1 MKVLISL
8 AIIILLPLVIKIF
21 WVICQT
27 YGNGNFAKE
36 KKELI
41 RRANYLISKVDT
53 SPQQVLS
60 TSPACIGPQFQGEWA
75 IYSCS
80 MTCKALANIATIY
93 PEFRE
98 TAIKH
103 IPSIINIALSDTIRA
118 YDTRRWGEDALDGID
133 GNKSHLSYYSHVAWM
148 IGEFKRIGDDGRFDK
163 IYHSFC
169 EAMNRRITDSPIL
182 NLPTYPY
189 ESIYIPDML
198 VAIVALSDYAKLH
211 NGRYQETVDAWI
223 HKAKSEWMDPQT
235 GLLTSYLSED
245 GTCSSEIRGSYSAL
259 NTYYLSLIDTA
270 FASEQ
275 YQHLKKH
282 FLQTSPAVGIKEYR
296 DRTCRFAFDVDA
308 GPIILNLSA
317 SATAFAIGCA
327 TSLNDK
333 ELRNQLLRTAEIA
346 GTTFTWGNKSHYL
359 LAQPVLVGE
368 AITLALRTST
378 PRFR

>member
-8 AIIILLPLVIKIF
+8 TIIILLPLVIKIF

-148 IGEFKRIGDDGRFDK
+148 IGEFKRTGGDGRFDK

-296 DRTCRFAFDVDA
+296 DRTCWFAFDVDA

-368 AITLALRTST
+368 AITLALRTSSS
-378 PRFR
+378 RFR

>member
-118 YDTRRWGEDALDGID
+118 YDTRRWGEDPLDGID

-148 IGEFKRIGDDGRFDK
+148 IGEFKRIGGDGRFDK

-169 EAMNRRITDSPIL
+169 EAMNRRITDSPNL

-223 HKAKSEWMDPQT
+223 HKAKSEWIEPET
-235 GLLTSYLSED
+235 GLLTSYLS
-245 GTCSSEIRGSYSAL
+245 
-259 NTYYLSLIDTA
+259 
-270 FASEQ
+270 
-275 YQHLKKH
+275 
-282 FLQTSPAVGIKEYR
+282 
-296 DRTCRFAFDVDA
+296 
-308 GPIILNLSA
+308 
-317 SATAFAIGCA
+317 
-327 TSLNDK
+327 
-333 ELRNQLLRTAEIA
+333 
-346 GTTFTWGNKSHYL
+346 
-359 LAQPVLVGE
+359 
-368 AITLALRTST
+368 
-378 PRFR
+378 

>member
-1 MKVLISL
+1 
-8 AIIILLPLVIKIF
+8 
-21 WVICQT
+21 
-27 YGNGNFAKE
+27 
-36 KKELI
+36 
-41 RRANYLISKVDT
+41 
-53 SPQQVLS
+53 
-60 TSPACIGPQFQGEWA
+60 
-75 IYSCS
+75 
-80 MTCKALANIATIY
+80 
-93 PEFRE
+93 
-98 TAIKH
+98 
-103 IPSIINIALSDTIRA
+103 
-118 YDTRRWGEDALDGID
+118 
-133 GNKSHLSYYSHVAWM
+133 
-148 IGEFKRIGDDGRFDK
+148 
-163 IYHSFC
+163 
-169 EAMNRRITDSPIL
+169 MNRRITDSPIL

-223 HKAKSEWMDPQT
+223 HKAKSEWIEPET
-235 GLLTSYLSED
+235 GLLTSYLIED
-245 GTCSSEIRGSYSAL
+245 GTISSEIRGSYSAL

-368 AITLALRTST
+368 AITLALRTSSS
-378 PRFR
+378 RFR